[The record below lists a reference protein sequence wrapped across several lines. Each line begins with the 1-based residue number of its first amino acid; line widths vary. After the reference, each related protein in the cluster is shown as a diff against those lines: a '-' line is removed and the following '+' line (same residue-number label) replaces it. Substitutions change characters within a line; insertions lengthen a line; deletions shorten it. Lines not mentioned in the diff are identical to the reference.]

1 MEKSG
6 NFVVTL
12 GRQFGCGAREIGQM
26 VAKMLDVSYYD
37 KELLLEA
44 AKQSGVAPA
53 IFEASDERTP
63 KFFSSLWSF
72 NLGYYS
78 GTLFAGDQPVK
89 EDNVYQA
96 QSQVMVDLAH
106 KGSCVIVGRS
116 ADYIL
121 RNETEVISIFLHSSM
136 EDRIKRIVKRGDCKT
151 KKEAREMAIKQNKL
165 RANYYNFYT
174 DKHWG
179 ESESYDLSIDS
190 SKLGPEGTAK
200 LIVDYVKTRLNT
212 SK

>member
-26 VAKMLDVSYYD
+26 VAKMLDISYYD

-106 KGSCVIVGRS
+106 KGPCVIVGRS

-121 RNETEVISIFLHSSM
+121 RNREDLVRVFILAGTDFRIRTLMQRKGIGEDAAKKLLKEVDKDRSS
-136 EDRIKRIVKRGDCKT
+136 
-151 KKEAREMAIKQNKL
+151 
-165 RANYYNFYT
+165 YYKYYT
-174 DKHWG
+174 DQIWG
-179 ESESYDLSIDS
+179 ESEYYDLCLDS
-190 SKLGPEGTAK
+190 SRIGVEGAVQV
-200 LIVDYVKTRLNT
+200 IRSYVDALK
-212 SK
+212 K